1 MNYTVDNQTIQQQFD
16 ISGNE
21 TSSIL
26 VGTKTIESLGV
37 SLSTTVSANDSNVQ
51 IGFAKSDDLTAYCA
65 EVCNYKVS
73 ESLESSFNL
82 DKVDISDNYVDS
94 EVNNEVGQHGNI
106 SVNADIFVASAS
118 NSQKA
123 SIDWVKPNNSLYSEL
138 IIVSPIDNK
147 EKDDNNKQVAIS
159 YTVKRETSIQFLF
172 PLLVLS
178 ILFLGSAIIV
188 YIHRRNKNRSGKH
201 GGSSAPMN
209 KKKFKSAD
217 IFLPKSEQIL
227 NVREFSN
234 KHNHSTDSQINV
246 AAQINF
252 FNSNINNNNYSSQLN
267 TDSLIDITDS
277 FNATSELNTADANSP
292 DFLALGKTRKELRDI
307 VDTSSENNGNI
318 GGQNG

>member
-1 MNYTVDNQTIQQQFD
+1 M
-16 ISGNE
+16 
-21 TSSIL
+21 
-26 VGTKTIESLGV
+26 
-37 SLSTTVSANDSNVQ
+37 
-51 IGFAKSDDLTAYCA
+51 
-65 EVCNYKVS
+65 
-73 ESLESSFNL
+73 
-82 DKVDISDNYVDS
+82 
-94 EVNNEVGQHGNI
+94 
-106 SVNADIFVASAS
+106 
-118 NSQKA
+118 
-123 SIDWVKPNNSLYSEL
+123 
-138 IIVSPIDNK
+138 
-147 EKDDNNKQVAIS
+147 
-159 YTVKRETSIQFLF
+159 KRETSIQFLF